1 MTFSGCRQL
10 TGSMRP
16 RRPICGWQHMAL
28 NNQRENTMRHMYL
41 LALMILVLFAPVLS
55 AQDGA
60 AIYKERCASC
70 HDAPEGRV
78 PSITAIKAMTGEAIF
93 IALTNGVMRNQAQ
106 GLSTPQI
113 FTLIGYI
120 APTGAANAPSLTR
133 TCKGDSSI
141 SADAFKSSMNG
152 PRWNGWS
159 TSPTNSR
166 FQDARS
172 SGLTA
177 SNVPALKLKWAFNLG
192 AVTIARS
199 QPAIVGGRVYIATA
213 TGAVYSLDAATG
225 CTHWGFKANQV
236 RSGVAIGDANGAP
249 AVFFADTGGTVYA
262 LNASTGELIWKVRPV
277 DHFAT
282 MATATPR
289 VHNGVVYQ
297 PFSSFE
303 EVLAADP
310 NYPCCT
316 FRGSVVA
323 LEAATGKKIWQTFT
337 IPDAAKPT
345 GKTVSGKQQLGPSG
359 AGIWSTPTIDEQRG
373 ALYVSTGDNYSDPP
387 STMSDAVVAMSLKT
401 GELLWSRQLTEKD
414 AFNVGCSIPQRP
426 NCPESNGPDF
436 DFGQPPILVALGGNR
451 RALVIGQKS
460 GMVHAIDPDR
470 NGAVLWQ
477 TRAGQG
483 SALGGSQW
491 GSASDGEKVF
501 VAISDIGISNQPDP
515 TVPQG
520 FRSVLDP
527 NKGGGLHALDLK
539 TGKIVWSAKPSPC
552 PPDRTNCSPAQSA
565 AVTAMPGVV
574 FSGSVDGHLR
584 AYSTTTGAVVWD
596 VDTAREFPTVND
608 KPARGGSLDVA
619 GPAIVNGM
627 LFVNSGYSQWG
638 GMPGNVLLV
647 FSVDG
652 K

>member
-1 MTFSGCRQL
+1 MSIARIGL
-10 TGSMRP
+10 TKGVAMRYV
-16 RRPICGWQHMAL
+16 C
-28 NNQRENTMRHMYL
+28 L
-41 LALMILVLFAPVLS
+41 LALIILVLSTQVLS

-78 PSITAIKAMTGEAIF
+78 PSLSAIKAMSGEAIF
-93 IALTNGVMRNQAQ
+93 VALTSGAMRTQAQ

-113 FTLIGYI
+113 FALIGYI
-120 APTGAANAPSLTR
+120 APENTANAPSLER
-133 TCKGDSSI
+133 TCKGDAAI
-141 SADAFKSSMNG
+141 STAAFTSSMNA

-159 TSPTNSR
+159 TGTNNAR

-172 SGLTA
+172 AGLTA

-199 QPAIVGGRVYIATA
+199 QPTIVGGRVYIATA

-236 RSGVAIGDANGAP
+236 RSGVAVGDSNGTP
-249 AVFFADTGGTVYA
+249 AVFFADAGATVYA
-262 LNASTGELIWKVRPV
+262 LNAATGELIWKIRPV
-277 DHFAT
+277 DHLAT

-289 VHNGVVYQ
+289 VYNGVVYQ

-303 EVLAADP
+303 EVLAGDP
-310 NYPCCT
+310 KYQCCT

-323 LEAATGKKIWQTFT
+323 LDAATGKKIWQTFT

-345 GKTVSGKQQLGPSG
+345 SKTASGKQQYGPSG
-359 AGIWSTPTIDEQRG
+359 AGVWSTPTIDEQLG
-373 ALYVSTGDNYSDPP
+373 ALYVATGDNYSDPP
-387 STMSDAVVAMSLKT
+387 SATSDAVVAMNLKT
-401 GELLWSRQLTEKD
+401 GDLLWSRQLTEKD

-426 NCPESNGPDF
+426 NCPEANGPDY
-436 DFGQPPILVALGGNR
+436 DFGQPPILVSLGGIR

-460 GMVHAIDPDR
+460 GIVHAIDPDR
-470 NGAVLWQ
+470 EGALLWQ
-477 TRAGQG
+477 MRVGQG

-501 VAISDIGISNQPDP
+501 VAISDIGISSKPD
-515 TVPQG
+515 TTLPQG

-539 TGKIVWSAKPSPC
+539 TGKIVWSAKASPC
-552 PPDRTNCSPAQSA
+552 ATDRTDCSPAQSA
-565 AVTAMPGVV
+565 AVTAIPGVV

-584 AYSTTTGAVVWD
+584 AYSTTNGRVLWD
-596 VDTAREFPTVND
+596 VDTAREFATVNG
-608 KPARGGSLDVA
+608 KPARGGSMDAA

-627 LFVNSGYSQWG
+627 LFVNSGYGQWG
-638 GMPGNVLLV
+638 GMPGNVLLA